1 MSQPTSRTQLYL
13 HDLASSYLQE
23 DQYATSFLILCAAHF
38 HFICHHPYTHDETY
52 TNALDSLGA
61 TALIQ
66 STPSSAER
74 YFRASLY
81 EKIRTRHPTTL
92 HSTIHLA
99 RALSLQS
106 KYKQAERVLR
116 KGIKKYR
123 SCHEKRLEAVWMLG
137 RVVEELGRGDEA
149 LTLFCCAW
157 ISAKTVLGEEDE
169 VTVRYGIDY
178 SRLKG
183 QRGVEG

>member
-81 EKIRTRHPTTL
+81 EKIP
-92 HSTIHLA
+92 